1 MKYLKVQFEEE
12 EFTRIVNCGLQ
23 DVAYKSHEWIM
34 NKLEEMET
42 KKYGNTNKLY

>member
-23 DVAYKSHEWIM
+23 DIAFKAHEPIM
-34 NKLEEMET
+34 KLVEETET
-42 KKYGNTNKLY
+42 KKYGSRKQY